1 MNDMRPY
8 FRGIEMY
15 NDALMVKVVMPANWK
30 CYPSADGRIKV
41 TPSDSDPNMSFYY
54 ANSNDTSY
62 EDIFDLIEETI
73 KSNQDIVLKIKLL
86 REKVEELKELFSQ
99 HSYEELQ
106 TIRFELTEAKKD
118 KPKRKYAKKKKE
130 SENEEKMPKTDTEG
144 VTPESIR
151 VEKLED

>member
-118 KPKRKYAKKKKE
+118 KPKRKYTKKKKE
-130 SENEEKMPKTDTEG
+130 AEKQQEEPVEENNDTVENFDEKT
-144 VTPESIR
+144 
-151 VEKLED
+151 